1 MWNLGE
7 KRDFLKKK
15 SNMLQGKYGMSHFC
29 IDGKEVFKN
38 VTTNFAT
45 YNNILM
51 SQKISISVL
60 AKQECGWNP
69 VALFQLLSF

>member
-7 KRDFLKKK
+7 KRDFFEKK
-15 SNMLQGKYGMSHFC
+15 SNMLRGKYGMSHFC

-38 VTTNFAT
+38 ATTNVAT
-45 YNNILM
+45 CNNILM

-60 AKQECGWNP
+60 AIRECGWNP
-69 VALFQLLSF
+69 VSLFQLLSF

>member
-7 KRDFLKKK
+7 KRDFLKKIYEAAREIWNVTFLYRWK
-15 SNMLQGKYGMSHFC
+15 GS
-29 IDGKEVFKN
+29 FKN

-60 AKQECGWNP
+60 AKRECGWNP